1 MKNWVFLLLLL
12 LPGTS
17 AAQSLRLGTGAAP
30 ADRSRGFLAYPV
42 EALQSIGAK
51 VDGDARGARV
61 ILFSDTISFTAGS
74 AFFRARG
81 GAQQMVSPAYV
92 LRDKL
97 LVPAQVFSEWLPRT
111 YGTQLA
117 YRAGVL
123 ETTRLASAET
133 RTAPAASARPQTQP
147 QSRPQ
152 TPPQTQPLPQR
163 PVATRPA
170 VTQPRIVVIDAG
182 HGGRD
187 PGAHGPN
194 GLLEKST
201 ALAIATRLSGFLKER
216 GYEVRMTRASD
227 TLIALA
233 DRPHFANQWKGER
246 PAAVFVSIHANSG
259 ASAASGFETYF
270 LSEARTEDERRVAE
284 MENAAVRF
292 EDKPAGPAPELDLI
306 VNGLKN
312 DYFQRAS
319 NDLAE
324 VIQEHLAGVHP
335 GPNRGVKQAGF
346 RVLVGA
352 LMPAVLVEVG
362 FISNREESRLLGTSV
377 FQQKVAYSLAQAVDK
392 YFSTHEHLWVGQ

>member
-1 MKNWVFLLLLL
+1 VKNWVFLLLLL

-17 AAQSLRLGTGAAP
+17 AAQSLRLGTGTAP
-30 ADRSRGFLAYPV
+30 ADRSRGFLAYPL
-42 EALQSIGAK
+42 EALQAIGAK
-51 VDGDARGARV
+51 VDADARGARV
-61 ILFSDTISFTAGS
+61 VLFGDSISFTAGS
-74 AFFRARG
+74 AFFRGRG
-81 GAQQMVSPAYV
+81 STQQMVSPAYV

-123 ETTRLASAET
+123 EITRVASAET
-133 RTAPAASARPQTQP
+133 RPTQP
-147 QSRPQ
+147 QTPPQRPKTPPQ
-152 TPPQTQPLPQR
+152 TPPQTQPQVQR
-163 PVATRPA
+163 PVAARPA

-201 ALAIATRLSGFLKER
+201 TLAIATRLSGFLKER

-259 ASAASGFETYF
+259 ASSASGFETYF

-292 EDKPAGPAPELDLI
+292 EDRPAGPAPELDLI

-319 NDLAE
+319 NDLAG

-362 FISNREESRLLGTSV
+362 FISNREESRLLGTSA